1 MRNAMNTV
9 PLDAVRLLDGPMR
22 TAQQVDLA
30 YVLQLDPD
38 RLLAPILREAGL
50 PPRAEPYG
58 NWESGG
64 LDGHIAGHTL
74 SALAALLA
82 ATGDEEVRHRLRF
95 LVDEIAGAQA
105 AGGDGYVGGVPD
117 GRALWA
123 DVAAGRIDV
132 SSFGLG
138 GRWVPWYN
146 LHKLFA
152 GLIDAWRIAG
162 DRTALDVVV
171 RLGEWW
177 LPIGESLSDDA
188 FESMLTAEFGG
199 MNEVFADLAELTG
212 REEFADMA
220 RRFSHRAIL
229 DPLLEGRDA
238 LTGLHANT
246 QIPKVIGYARLGVV
260 AGDPALLGAARSFW
274 DTVAEHRSVA
284 IGGNSTREH
293 FHPADDFSSQVEER
307 EGPETCNTVNMVK
320 LSKVLH
326 GVDGDPKYLDY
337 AERALFNHLLSAQH
351 PERGGFVYFTPMRPA
366 HYRVYSQVGEG
377 FWCCVGSGLEAQ
389 ARYGELVFGRD
400 GASVAVQLFV
410 PAVLDATD
418 LGVQLTV
425 HAALPDDDVVRI
437 AVRAATPTRFPLRV
451 RIPGWIA
458 GAPEWSV
465 NEEQAEPT
473 AVDAGFATF
482 DRTWQD
488 GDVLAVRLPMTVRA
502 ERLPDGSDWVAF
514 TAGPAVLA
522 ARGPEADLAGL
533 FADDSR
539 MGHIAQGPLAPLA
552 ATPVVVHDGEPASRV
567 RRVGPG
573 ARFLLEPGDGAEP
586 IVLEPFAGIHGAR
599 YTVYWP
605 DATPD
610 RAEAR
615 RAALA
620 DEDLETI
627 GLDDRTLDVL
637 TAGEQQPESD
647 HAFRG
652 EDSAVGMIDGIRF
665 RSAAGWFGY
674 RFTDPGGEATV
685 LRVTFHAAADERRCT
700 VELGGTTIGETVV
713 AASDANEQVEVDYA
727 LPERDGGSVE
737 ALDVVFRA
745 AGGVR
750 TPDVLTVRLLR

>member
-1 MRNAMNTV
+1 MGNAMNTV
-9 PLDAVRLLDGPMR
+9 RLDAVRLLNGPMLR
-22 TAQQVDLA
+22 AQQADLA
-30 YVLQLDPD
+30 TVLELDPD

-50 PPRAEPYG
+50 PLRAEPYG
-58 NWESGG
+58 NWESSG
-64 LDGHIAGHTL
+64 LDGHIAGHYL
-74 SALAALLA
+74 SALAALHA
-82 ATGDEEVRHRLRF
+82 STGDDEVARRL
-95 LVDEIAGAQA
+95 VSMIDEIARAQE

-123 DVAAGRIDV
+123 DVAARRIDV

-162 DRTALDVVV
+162 SRTALDVVV

-177 LPIGESLSDDA
+177 LPIGEGLDDQA
-188 FESMLTAEFGG
+188 FESMLSAEFGG

-212 REEFADMA
+212 REAFADMA

-260 AGDPALLGAARSFW
+260 TGDEALLGAARTFW
-274 DTVAEHRSVA
+274 HTVAEHRSVA

-326 GVDGDPKYLDY
+326 GVDGDPAYLDY
-337 AERALFNHLLSAQH
+337 AERALVNHLLSAQH

-366 HYRVYSQVGEG
+366 HYRVYSTTGEG

-389 ARYGELVFGRD
+389 ARYGELVFGREGD
-400 GASVAVQLFV
+400 AVAVQLFV
-410 PAVLDATD
+410 PAQLDAHD
-418 LGVQLTV
+418 LGVRLTV
-425 HAALPDDDVVRI
+425 QAALPDDDLVRI
-437 AVRAATPTRFPLRV
+437 AVQATAPSRFPLRV
-451 RIPGWIA
+451 RIPGWLA
-458 GAPEWSV
+458 GAPEWSL
-465 NEEQAEPT
+465 NDEPT
-473 AVDAGFATF
+473 VPTSVGSGFATF
-482 DRTWQD
+482 KRVWQD
-488 GDVLAVRLPMTVRA
+488 GDALSVRLPMTVRA

-522 ARGPEADLAGL
+522 ARGAADELPGL

-539 MGHIAQGPLAPLA
+539 MGHIAHGPLVPLA
-552 ATPVVVHDGEPASRV
+552 ATPVVVHDGDPAARV
-567 RRVGPG
+567 TRTGPG
-573 ARFLLEPGDGAEP
+573 ARFLMRPDDDAQP
-586 IVLEPFAGIHGAR
+586 IALEPFAGIHGAR

-605 DATPD
+605 DTTRD

-620 DEDLETI
+620 DEDRATI

-647 HAFRG
+647 HGFRG
-652 EDSAVGMIDGIRF
+652 EDSSVGMVDGIRF
-665 RSAAGWFGY
+665 RSATGWFGY
-674 RFTDPGGEATV
+674 RFSDPGGDGTV
-685 LRVTFHAAADERRCT
+685 LRVTFHAAAEERRCI
-700 VELGGTTIGETVV
+700 VELAGTRIGETVV
-713 AASDANEQVEVDYA
+713 APSDSHERVEVDYV
-727 LPERDGGSVE
+727 LPEPAGGSVA

-745 AGGVR
+745 ADGLR